1 MRACF
6 SKFRKIGSAK
16 SAACQ
21 KKRETVFS
29 WTLSF
34 IWDKCAEMWWLPRK
48 SFYGAWRSAR
58 TYPKVSLVH
67 CSGLRPAVR
76 QWNPPK
82 NISPSSKSHICP
94 FHTSDLWVDMLLL
107 MCGHSKRFNHG
118 LMHISEA
125 WFCTHIQSL
134 ETHQRSLQSFSCKLV
149 YDLSLR

>member
-6 SKFRKIGSAK
+6 GKFRKIESAK
-16 SAACQ
+16 RSACQ
-21 KKRETVFS
+21 KKRENVFS

-34 IWDKCAEMWWLPRK
+34 IWDKCAEIWDVVDESPFMELDAELGLIQK
-48 SFYGAWRSAR
+48 SPWC
-58 TYPKVSLVH
+58 T
-67 CSGLRPAVR
+67 AVGSDLLSDNGIL
-76 QWNPPK
+76 QK

-125 WFCTHIQSL
+125 WFCTQIQSL

-149 YDLSLR
+149 